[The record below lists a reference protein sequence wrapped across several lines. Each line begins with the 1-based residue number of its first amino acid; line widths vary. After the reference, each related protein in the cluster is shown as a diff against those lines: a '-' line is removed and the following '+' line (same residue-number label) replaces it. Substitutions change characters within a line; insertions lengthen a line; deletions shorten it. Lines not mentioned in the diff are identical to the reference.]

1 MYRNTVK
8 HCEYCNKDISYIN
21 WAKHC
26 NTDRHLKKVSDSEE
40 AVLER
45 EKAKIRAQLNNE
57 KICSIIRKLTLDDM
71 KFIVNNT
78 KDIRDALKGEIEY
91 NSRGN

>member
-1 MYRNTVK
+1 MYRTTVK
-8 HCEYCNKDISYIN
+8 NCEYCNKGISYIN

-26 NTDRHLKKVSDSEE
+26 NTEKHLKQVRNSEE
-40 AVLER
+40 AVKER
-45 EKAKIRAQLNNE
+45 AEDKIRAQLNNE

-78 KDIRDALKGEIEY
+78 KGIRDALKGEIEY
-91 NSRGN
+91 NRN